1 MGLVS
6 AMDSPTARRTLV
18 FVNLQLGPIWVKEGN
33 RALFIA
39 YTSVVYCFEN
49 EKDSLTIEE
58 AGITTGPLW
67 RRSLNKQKW

>member
-1 MGLVS
+1 MGLIA

-18 FVNLQLGPIWVKEGN
+18 FANLQMGRIWVEEY

-49 EKDSLTIEE
+49 EKNSLAVERHE
-58 AGITTGPLW
+58 SRCITTRPL
-67 RRSLNKQKW
+67 